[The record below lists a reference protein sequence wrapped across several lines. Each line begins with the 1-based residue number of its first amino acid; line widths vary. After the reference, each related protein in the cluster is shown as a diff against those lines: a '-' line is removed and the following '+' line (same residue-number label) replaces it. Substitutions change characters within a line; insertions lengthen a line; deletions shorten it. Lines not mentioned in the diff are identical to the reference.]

1 MFFTQL
7 GWAAMYDAQDMLT
20 QAIDQGQPFV
30 FVAVNYRVA
39 GFGFLPGKE
48 ILADGAANIG
58 LLDQRMVSF
67 YPLYLPQMAVT
78 PPVNFA
84 DVD

>member
-1 MFFTQL
+1 
-7 GWAAMYDAQDMLT
+7 MYDGEDILT
-20 QAIDQGQPFV
+20 QAIDQNQPFV

-58 LLDQRMVSF
+58 LLDQRMVSISRHN
-67 YPLYLPQMAVT
+67 YDLV
-78 PPVNFA
+78 
-84 DVD
+84 

>member
-1 MFFTQL
+1 MDKL
-7 GWAAMYDAQDMLT
+7 GWASMYDGEDLLT
-20 QAIDQGQPFV
+20 QAIDQSQPFV

-58 LLDQRMVSF
+58 LLDQRMVSIPGPNH
-67 YPLYLPQMAVT
+67 YRVAL
-78 PPVNFA
+78 
-84 DVD
+84 